1 VNEYFS
7 GRRVQTAQDGAEI
20 FIGDLAGEAQ
30 LLSTAPE
37 PFSDDPL
44 LL

>member
-1 VNEYFS
+1 VNEYFGG
-7 GRRVQTAQDGAEI
+7 GRAKPTQHGVEVFG
-20 FIGDLAGEAQ
+20 GNLAGEAQ